1 MKYYIIT
8 ELERQSTWYD
18 TIDEAI
24 TAAEQTLPA
33 CMAWEIR
40 EEDEE
45 AGTEEVV
52 HTHYA
57 DEEEEKA

>member
-8 ELERQSTWYD
+8 ETERKTTWYD
-18 TIDEAI
+18 TPEDAI
-24 TAAEQTLPA
+24 TTAKQTLPA
-33 CMAWEIR
+33 SMSWEIR

-52 HTHYA
+52 YTHYV
-57 DEEEEKA
+57 DGDDDYV